1 MIRKITV
8 GQYIDA
14 YFPVID
20 GVVMTVNNYERW
32 INAKYG
38 YCYVATTSAPGYY
51 DTLDSNVYRYFSV
64 PLVNRAPYRLGLP
77 AFDYEFYRH
86 ERRLNAEIV
95 HAHSPF
101 TAGQAALRC
110 ARMQGIPLVTT
121 FHSKYYD
128 DFLAATKSATI
139 SKQLVKLVVSFYNR
153 ADAVWA
159 VNHGTADTLRSYGYS
174 GEITVMPNGVDLSMP
189 DDADALRRATM
200 QKYGITDETPV
211 FIFVGQQ
218 VFQKNTRMLLEALG
232 KYKHSGASFKLLM
245 VGSGINKDELEA
257 IAREQ
262 GIGND
267 VIFTGIIRDKRE
279 LSGCYLAA
287 QLMLFP
293 SIYDNAP
300 LVVRE
305 AAALGRASVLVEGSN
320 AAEGVSDCLNGY
332 LCKNSADS
340 LFETIRGAVADKDKL
355 RLIGEN
361 ARRTIPV
368 SWERIVDRAV
378 GEYESIIE
386 NYYRGA
392 SAKRHRYK
400 YRTGR

>member
-32 INAKYG
+32 INDKYG

-51 DTLDSNVYRYFSV
+51 DTVDSNVYRYFSV

-110 ARMQGIPLVTT
+110 ARMQGIPLVAT

-139 SKQLVKLVVSFYNR
+139 SKQLLKLVISFYSK

-159 VNHGTADTLRSYGYS
+159 VNNATADTLRSYGYN
-174 GEITVMPNGVDLSMP
+174 GDITVMPNGVDMCMP
-189 DDADALRRATM
+189 DDADELKRRTM
-200 QKYGITDETPV
+200 QKYGIADDVPV

-232 KYKHSGASFKLLM
+232 KYKRSGASFRMLM
-245 VGSGINKDELEA
+245 VGSGINRDDLEG

-262 GIGND
+262 GIINN

-300 LVVRE
+300 LVIRE

-320 AAEGVSDCLNGY
+320 AAEGVNDGFNGY

-340 LFETIRGAVADKDKL
+340 LFETIRDAVADKD
-355 RLIGEN
+355 RLNIIGEN

-368 SWERIVDRAV
+368 SWEKIVGRAV
-378 GEYESIIE
+378 GEYGRIIE
-386 NYYRGA
+386 NYYGSSSVR
-392 SAKRHRYK
+392 RHK
-400 YRTGR
+400 YRMGR